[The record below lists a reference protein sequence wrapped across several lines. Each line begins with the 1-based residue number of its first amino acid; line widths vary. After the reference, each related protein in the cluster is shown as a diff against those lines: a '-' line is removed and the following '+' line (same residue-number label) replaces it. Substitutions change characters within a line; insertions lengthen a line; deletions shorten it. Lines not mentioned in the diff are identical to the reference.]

1 MMRRTLVAGLMV
13 AASGCWA
20 GQSLPS
26 SVVGEWDDTLAGCLD
41 PDSLNGVTIT
51 GGRVQFY
58 EAGGDVRSITRL
70 EGGSVEATAD
80 WADVNVEGPDGL
92 PQAASKSIRLTPSA
106 DGTRL
111 TMEMD
116 GASWTAVRCP
126 AT

>member
-1 MMRRTLVAGLMV
+1 MMRRAFVAGLLLAV
-13 AASGCWA
+13 SGCWA

-51 GGRVQFY
+51 GSRVQFY
-58 EAGGDVRSITRL
+58 EAGGDVRSITRR
-70 EGGSVEATAD
+70 EGGSVEAMVD

-116 GASWTAVRCP
+116 GTSWTAVRCP